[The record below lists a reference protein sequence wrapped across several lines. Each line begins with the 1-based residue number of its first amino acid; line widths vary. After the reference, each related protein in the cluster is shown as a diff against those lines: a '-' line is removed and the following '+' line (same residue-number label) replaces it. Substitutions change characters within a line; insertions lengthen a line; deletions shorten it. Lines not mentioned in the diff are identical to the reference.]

1 MKSETLVLRGAR
13 VLREG
18 SFLDADVQ
26 IRDGRISA
34 VGEGLEGDVLRV
46 CGDLVPGFLD
56 EHIHGIAGHDTMRG
70 AHDVL
75 EMSRALAR
83 HGVTT
88 FLPTTMN
95 AGPEETNAALRG
107 VKAAMQAGAPG
118 ADIAGAHME
127 GPFLGAAYPGAQKA
141 GANLAPTLE
150 NYARLTEG
158 AQDVVRL
165 LTLAPENPGA
175 RDLIAA
181 LAARGV
187 AGSAGRTDAK

>member
-26 IRDGRISA
+26 IRDGRIAA

-83 HGVTT
+83 LGVTT

-118 ADIAGAHME
+118 AD
-127 GPFLGAAYPGAQKA
+127 
-141 GANLAPTLE
+141 
-150 NYARLTEG
+150 
-158 AQDVVRL
+158 
-165 LTLAPENPGA
+165 GA
-175 RDLIAA
+175 R
-181 LAARGV
+181 
-187 AGSAGRTDAK
+187 